1 MILPAHLCC
10 EPAAAWIG
18 GVYWLFP
25 LARVRIRI
33 SMEAGQYGRTLLVLA
48 REECA

>member
-1 MILPAHLCC
+1 MSGENDQTDGAQ
-10 EPAAAWIG
+10 AA
-18 GVYWLFP
+18 
-25 LARVRIRI
+25 VRIRI